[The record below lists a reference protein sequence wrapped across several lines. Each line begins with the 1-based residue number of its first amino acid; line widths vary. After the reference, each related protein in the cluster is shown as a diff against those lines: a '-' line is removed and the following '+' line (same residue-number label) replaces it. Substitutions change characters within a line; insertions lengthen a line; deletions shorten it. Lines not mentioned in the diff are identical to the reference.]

1 MNFPRGS
8 MGLPVPSTLF
18 RERTVLRCGG
28 LAPSGVHSG
37 IIVCGRLDPCLP
49 PSLAPRLCQ
58 FPRGAYLSPK
68 SKGNPV
74 LVGRVQSVR
83 GPKWTDMG
91 TVIPFSE
98 SHELAMTERCLAQA
112 DRCILRQLHLISYID
127 RRSATHSLAANTL
140 KHMVIAHHLLKK
152 YREQLE
158 HELAGPRAS

>member
-1 MNFPRGS
+1 
-8 MGLPVPSTLF
+8 
-18 RERTVLRCGG
+18 
-28 LAPSGVHSG
+28 
-37 IIVCGRLDPCLP
+37 
-49 PSLAPRLCQ
+49 
-58 FPRGAYLSPK
+58 
-68 SKGNPV
+68 
-74 LVGRVQSVR
+74 
-83 GPKWTDMG
+83 MG

-127 RRSATHSLAANTL
+127 RRRATHSLAANTL